1 MHTLRA
7 RKPMI
12 GEVISIGDEITSGQ
26 RLDTNSQWLS
36 TQLGDLGVRVLYHTT
51 VADEMSPMVDVLRV
65 AAARADVIVATG
77 GLGPT
82 ADDLTRQALAEV
94 AGVELVQDDGA
105 IAHIRA
111 LFARRKREM
120 PERNTVQALFPVG
133 SHIIPNPHGTA
144 PGIDMDLRA
153 GDLRTSRIFSLPGVP
168 AEMKEMW
175 AASVA
180 PSITDMLPPEV
191 RRIIR
196 HRVIKCF
203 GVGESDLEAMLPDMI
218 RRDRY
223 PRVGITV
230 SQATISLRI
239 TAEEATPEAC
249 FTAMESTVETIHGCL
264 KQLVYGEGDQTELQ
278 HVVARMLAERGD
290 KIAVAEGGT
299 AGVVAEWL
307 HETAGG
313 ETVLRGGITVGDDV
327 ALVET
332 LGVPRT
338 VVEAHG
344 PFSAET
350 ATAMAERCRAMFRTD
365 HGLAI
370 TAIPRGEAETFHIA
384 LATPRETLVRP
395 ARTIGHPDL
404 LLPRSAKQAL
414 DLVRLT
420 LLNKNR

>member
-1 MHTLRA
+1 
-7 RKPMI
+7 MI

-36 TQLGDLGVRVLYHTT
+36 TQLGELGVRVLYHTT
-51 VADEMSPMVDVLRV
+51 VADELSPMVDVLR
-65 AAARADVIVATG
+65 AAATRADVIVATG

-94 AGVELVQDDGA
+94 AGVELFQDDA
-105 IAHIRA
+105 ALTHIRA

-133 SHIIPNPHGTA
+133 SRMIPNPHGTA
-144 PGIDMDLRA
+144 PGIDIDLSKGGNRK
-153 GDLRTSRIFSLPGVP
+153 SRVFSLPGVP

-175 AASVA
+175 VASVA
-180 PSITDMLPPEV
+180 PWIIAMLPPEV

-249 FTAMESTVETIHGCL
+249 LTAMESTVETIQGCL
-264 KQLVYGEGDQTELQ
+264 KQLVFGEGDDTELQ
-278 HVVARMLAERGD
+278 HVVARMLARRGR
-290 KIAVAEGGT
+290 KIAVVEGGT
-299 AGVVAEWL
+299 AGIVAEWL
-307 HETAGG
+307 HETDEG
-313 ETVLRGGITVGDDV
+313 ELVLRGGMTIGDDV

-332 LGVPRT
+332 LGVPREI
-338 VVEAHG
+338 VETHG
-344 PFSAET
+344 PSSAEA
-350 ATAMAERCRAMFRTD
+350 ATAMAERCRALFRTD
-365 HGLAI
+365 FGLAI
-370 TAIPRGEAETFHIA
+370 TPIPRGEAETFCLA
-384 LATPRETLVRP
+384 LATPRETVVRS

-420 LLNKNR
+420 LLHELDA